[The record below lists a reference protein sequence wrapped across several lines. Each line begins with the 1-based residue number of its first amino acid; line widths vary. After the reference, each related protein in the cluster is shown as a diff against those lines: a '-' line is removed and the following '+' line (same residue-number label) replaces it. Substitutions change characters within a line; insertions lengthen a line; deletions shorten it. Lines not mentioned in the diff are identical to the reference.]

1 MKYLMKADARLTEA
15 TRNVFGDVVSVAYS
29 CCMHFRDGR
38 PRKADYAKVKM
49 YMGPATEID
58 NGAIDMCIEFTNGR
72 KVLFT
77 NSEWGTMQSPPIGD
91 LIVEGSK

>member
-15 TRNVFGDVVSVAYS
+15 TKNVFGDVVSVAYS

-38 PRKADYAKVKM
+38 PRKADYTKVKM

-77 NSEWGTMQSPPIGD
+77 NSEWGTMQSPQIGD